1 MIISPAA
8 TSTSTTAPTTIGP
21 ILRRV
26 GGICS
31 VDKPCGVA
39 AFLDFSKPG
48 GKIPQKMEYL
58 GLKIWTGLWGTLLHR
73 NHEVYGY
80 IAESLQ
86 RFPDRPHLRD
96 IFRDKGFS
104 VIDSRLF
111 FGGVTE
117 LLMVQKLQPGE
128 AP

>member
-1 MIISPAA
+1 VDIVTGGYALRNAPDLGTAIDEIS
-8 TSTSTTAPTTIGP
+8 
-21 ILRRV
+21 RV
-26 GGICS
+26 L
-31 VDKPCGVA
+31 KPCGVA

-48 GKIPQKMEYL
+48 GKIPQTMEYW
-58 GLKIWTGLWGTLLHR
+58 GLKVWTGLWGTLLHR
-73 NHEVYGY
+73 NHEVYSY
-80 IAESLQ
+80 IAESLK

-96 IFRDKGFS
+96 IFLDKGFS

-117 LLMVQKLQPGE
+117 LLMVQKLRHGE